1 MKTKSFHIVTA
12 SLAAMIAPAFALEAP
27 ADDAPPPPAVKDD
40 AASAPAPHIR
50 IPQLN
55 TPQPK
60 NIVAPKT
67 DSAFLGVITGEI
79 PKVLADHLVL
89 ENDGGVIVRSLVN
102 GGPAEKAGIAVNDV
116 ITKVGETSV
125 GSPADITKQITSY
138 KPGDS
143 VTLHLIHKGQPS
155 KLEVKLESKP
165 AELAAMEQLPLEQ
178 MDLDSMPKELADRV
192 RDAIAGNVGALD
204 LQHDVDPEALSK
216 EMREAMQQMQKR
228 MQGAFKDA
236 MTDQQQTEEKVE
248 TTQHSEATVRM
259 SDDDGS
265 VEVKSKNGAKQV
277 TVRDHQDK
285 VVWSGPWDSAEDKLA
300 APGDVQARVAR
311 LNLDSSFTG
320 NGLRL
325 RMNR

>member
-40 AASAPAPHIR
+40 AAPAPAPHIR

-60 NIVAPKT
+60 SIVAPKT

-79 PKVLADHLVL
+79 PKILADHLVL
-89 ENDGGVIVRSLVN
+89 ENDGGVVVRSLVN
-102 GGPAEKAGIAVNDV
+102 GGPAEKAGIVVNDV
-116 ITKVGETSV
+116 ITKVGENSV
-125 GSPADITKQITSY
+125 GSPADISKQITSY

-155 KLEVKLESKP
+155 TLEVKLQSKP
-165 AELAAMEQLPLEQ
+165 AELAGMEQLPLEQ
-178 MDLDSMPKELADRV
+178 MDLDNMPKELADRV
-192 RDAIAGNVGALD
+192 REAIAGNVGALD
-204 LQHDVDPEALSK
+204 LQQDVDPQALTQ
-216 EMREAMQQMQKR
+216 EMKDAMQQMQKR

-236 MTDQQQTEEKVE
+236 MKDQQTEEKVE

-259 SDDDGS
+259 SDDEGS

-300 APGDVQARVAR
+300 APGNVQERVAR

-320 NGLRL
+320 GGLRL
-325 RMNR
+325 RMHR